1 MRLLDNGTCG
11 RERYGYGNDVFRG
24 GTAFFFRLYV
34 GAGFVLIRRTITVSD
49 DDDLFINFIRAFFI
63 DKTNYV
69 ISGKNVEI
77 NWEIVN

>member
-1 MRLLDNGTCG
+1 MEHVDGNAMDMVMMFSVV
-11 RERYGYGNDVFRG
+11 ERR
-24 GTAFFFRLYV
+24 FFFRLYV

-49 DDDLFINFIRAFFI
+49 DDDLFINFIRASFI